1 MNSPPFD
8 CMADTSSPV
17 AKATGSTPGKIRT
30 FLLDHERLIIVIVLA
45 IGMVW
50 GYGKY
55 ADIRAHDADEAFQ
68 QAKLASDS
76 QAKVVAAQAAQVQ
89 QDAVILKELQD
100 KLEAQ
105 NAQLAQANVTLANA
119 LANQKK
125 TDATLPLPQ
134 LAQRWDA
141 LVPDANPVATP
152 NGAVQLTAA
161 GAVATVQALEEVP
174 ALKDEL
180 KNETQLKLNG
190 DLIIG
195 QQKTS
200 IDNLTTQVTGLQTL
214 DTDHQTQCKADIA
227 VVKAQARKSKIRWF
241 KIGFVAGF
249 ISRQII
255 KTETGW

>member
-1 MNSPPFD
+1 
-8 CMADTSSPV
+8 MADTASPV

-30 FLLDHERLIIVIVLA
+30 FLLDHERLLIVILVIA
-45 IGMVW
+45 FGVW

-55 ADIRAHDADEAFQ
+55 ADIRANEANVALQ
-68 QAKLASDS
+68 QAKLATDS

-89 QDAVILKELQD
+89 QDKADLEALLT

-134 LAQRWDA
+134 LAQRWNA

-152 NGAVQLTAA
+152 NGQVQVSAA

-180 KNETQLKLNG
+180 KNETQLKVNDDLLITQQTKSIFDLNN
-190 DLIIG
+190 
-195 QQKTS
+195 S
-200 IDNLTTQVTGLQTL
+200 ITGLNAKAV
-214 DTDHQTQCKADIA
+214 TDKTVCEDEKKVI
-227 VVKAQARKSKIRWF
+227 VAQARKSKLKWF
-241 KIGFVAGF
+241 KWGVVVGFVG
-249 ISRQII
+249 RQII